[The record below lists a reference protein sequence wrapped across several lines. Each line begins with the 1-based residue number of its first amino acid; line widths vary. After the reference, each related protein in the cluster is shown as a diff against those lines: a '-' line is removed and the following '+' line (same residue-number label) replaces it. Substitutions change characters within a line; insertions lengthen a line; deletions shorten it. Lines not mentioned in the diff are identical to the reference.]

1 MSHDTSNNSVFKI
14 TFNLFSACLVSG
26 FIIAGV
32 YFLTAETA
40 AKKVIEL
47 KNESMRSLVP
57 SADDFKNIDGKKE
70 WVKALSKGQTLAVIV
85 PAESKGYG
93 GSIKMLVAVS
103 PDNKVLNYT
112 IISANETPGLGDKA
126 GKEPFMHD
134 VIGKDVPR
142 LQVTKDP
149 ANKENVHAIAGATI
163 TSRAVTKGI
172 REAVELVT
180 ASGVK

>member
-14 TFNLFSACLVSG
+14 TFNLFAACLVSG

-57 SADDFKNIDGKKE
+57 SADDFKNIDGKKD
-70 WVKALSKGQTLAVIV
+70 WVKALLRGQTLAVIV

-93 GSIKMLVAVS
+93 GSIKMLVAVT
-103 PDNKVLNYT
+103 PDLKVANYT
-112 IISANETPGLGDKA
+112 ILSANETPGLGDKA
-126 GKEPFMHD
+126 GKEQFMSE

-142 LQVTKDP
+142 LEVTKDP
-149 ANKENVHAIAGATI
+149 SDKAHVHAIAGATI
-163 TSRAVTKGI
+163 TSRAVTKAV
-172 REAVELVT
+172 REAVELVA